1 MKDIVII
8 GTGGLACEIKYLIDA
23 INRHEPEWNIL
34 GYIENW
40 SKQIGDEVV
49 DGYKVIGTTDD
60 FNKIENEIFAVIA
73 VGFPD
78 RIKEI
83 VDLLHNPNAKYP
95 NLIHPSVCMDGRDTV
110 TIGMGNIICFASGI
124 SCRVTIGDFNFF
136 NSRFTIGHDA
146 QVGSCNVFNPNTQ
159 ISGSVTIGNE
169 NFFGMNS
176 AVIQGKKVGNNNKI
190 GAYSFVIR
198 NVKDHESLF
207 GIPAI
212 KQ

>member
-23 INRHEPEWNIL
+23 INRKEPEWNML

-40 SKQIGDEVV
+40 SKQVGDEVV

-60 FNKIENEIFAVIA
+60 FNKIENEIYAVIG
-73 VGFPD
+73 VGFPE

-83 VDLLHNPNAKYP
+83 ADLLHNPKAKYP
-95 NLIHPSVCMDGRDTV
+95 NLIHPSVEINSNE
-110 TIGMGNIICFASGI
+110 TIGMGNIISYASWI
-124 SCRVTIGDFNFF
+124 SCHVILGDFNFF
-136 NSRFTIGHDA
+136 NIRCHVGHDA
-146 QVGSCNVFNPNTQ
+146 RIGSYNVFNPNTQ
-159 ISGSVTIGNE
+159 ISGSVVVGNE

-176 AVIQGKKVGNNNKI
+176 SIIQGKKVGNNNKI
-190 GAYSFVIR
+190 GAYSFVVR
-198 NVKDHESLF
+198 NVKNHESLF